1 MIELILI
8 RHGET
13 DWNLARRLQGHVDI
27 ALNDTGR
34 RQALALAERLAGETL
49 DAVVCSDL
57 QRAVQTAQQI
67 AQRHNLTCRIE
78 AQWRERNFGGFEGQL
93 VSTLEQRFPLENT
106 AWRKHEVDGQF
117 PANADGSVTGETIRT
132 IHMRV
137 EQALLSLCR
146 QNNTLHQARKIAVVA
161 HGGVLECV
169 YRMAR
174 QLPLN
179 AARQVSMH
187 NASINRL
194 RLYASAGQIHL
205 ELIEWGDVAHLSASI
220 DEIER

>member
-1 MIELILI
+1 MIELLLI

-13 DWNLARRLQGHVDI
+13 DWNLARRLQGHQDI
-27 ALNDTGR
+27 DLNDTGR
-34 RQALALAERLAGETL
+34 LQALALAERLAGETL

-57 QRAVQTAQQI
+57 QRAVHTAQQI
-67 AQRHNLTCRIE
+67 ALRQHLTCRIE

-93 VSTLEQRFPLENT
+93 LSTLEQRFPSEYA
-106 AWRKHEVDGQF
+106 AWRRREIDSQF
-117 PANADGSVTGETIRT
+117 PANADGSVTGETIRAM
-132 IHMRV
+132 HLRV

-146 QNNTLHQARKIAVVA
+146 QNDALHQARKIAVVA
-161 HGGVLECV
+161 HGGILECV

-194 RLYASAGQIHL
+194 RLYATGGQIHL
-205 ELIEWGDVAHLSASI
+205 ELIDWGDVAHLSASI
-220 DEIER
+220 DEIDR